1 MIHAAITA
9 VALSCSPITIHSEDT
24 ASTEEVTLVDFAG
37 GSITDYVHEV
47 ATAFAESDARPNI
60 VLLPGTDEVKISP
73 VSIRVVRASDALAAI
88 AGHDYLLDDGTTVL
102 INFEEVGSDESILRV
117 SGIPQYEQ
125 GSHRNS
131 SARSSRSGRRLTE
144 IDDRQVAILRVDHDR
159 LVATHDL
166 ARTVLKLAG
175 LLTES
180 TILPMP
186 EHGLMLVSTTEEGR
200 ALVEQVI
207 FEVATRKERNIKP
220 KESTTEHKEASTD
233 SRSDRRIEIEAELK
247 RISRL
252 RSDDRLGAEERKR
265 NSRRFAELLQE
276 IRRMPRS

>member
-9 VALSCSPITIHSEDT
+9 VALSCSPITIHSEHT
-24 ASTEEVTLVDFAG
+24 ASIDEVTVVDFAG

-47 ATAFAESDARPNI
+47 AAAFAESDARPNI

-88 AGHDYLLDDGTTVL
+88 AGHDYLLDDGTTVM

-117 SGIPQYEQ
+117 SGIPQYEH

-131 SARSSRSGRRLTE
+131 SARASRSGRRLTA

-159 LVATHDL
+159 LVATHDV
-166 ARTVLKLAG
+166 ARTVLKFAG
-175 LLTES
+175 LLAES

-200 ALVEQVI
+200 SLVEQVI
-207 FEVATRKERNIKP
+207 FEVATRKERTTKP
-220 KESTTEHKEASTD
+220 KESANETREASTEA
-233 SRSDRRIEIEAELK
+233 RSDRRSEIEAELK
-247 RISRL
+247 RIARL
-252 RSDDRLGAEERKR
+252 RSDDRLGAEERQR
-265 NSRRFAELLQE
+265 NSKRFAELLQE
-276 IRRMPRS
+276 IRRIPRS

>member
-9 VALSCSPITIHSEDT
+9 VALSCSPITIHSEHT
-24 ASTEEVTLVDFAG
+24 ASIDEVTVVDFAG

-47 ATAFAESDARPNI
+47 AAAFAESDARPNI

-88 AGHDYLLDDGTTVL
+88 AGHDYLLDDGTTVM
-102 INFEEVGSDESILRV
+102 INFEEVGSEESILRV
-117 SGIPQYEQ
+117 SGIPQYEH

-131 SARSSRSGRRLTE
+131 SARASRSGRRLTA

-159 LVATHDL
+159 LVATHDV
-166 ARTVLKLAG
+166 ARTVLKFAG
-175 LLTES
+175 LLAES

-200 ALVEQVI
+200 SLVEQVI
-207 FEVATRKERNIKP
+207 FEVATRKERTTKP
-220 KESTTEHKEASTD
+220 KESVTETREASTEA
-233 SRSDRRIEIEAELK
+233 RSDRRSEIEAELK
-247 RISRL
+247 RIARL
-252 RSDDRLGAEERKR
+252 RSDDRLGAEERQR
-265 NSRRFAELLQE
+265 NSKRFAELLQE
-276 IRRMPRS
+276 IRRIPRS